1 MPSVS
6 CFRESIILNLAEHFV
21 SADLEEDSRKCFLAS
36 NGISIQAGLFHF
48 VLKLGK
54 FTPSIYCCSGRGF
67 CMKKD
72 IIINSTANE
81 HRIAILEDGKTAE
94 LFVETPGKDRNV
106 GDIYLGKVA
115 KVMPGIRAA
124 FVDIGIGQDAFLHFS
139 DIGSIEEYSSLFEED
154 EDEKEEAAEAA
165 TETVLQGSNN
175 VAQIDGGNGV
185 SPNNEQTDGRE
196 RHHNQQRRHHSAQNF
211 PQVNLQKGQDILVQI
226 TKEPV
231 GKKGVRVR
239 SAISLPGRFLVLI
252 PFDGKVGVSKKM
264 ASFKEKRRL
273 RKVVRAMLPKGFGAI
288 IRTVADGKT
297 DEMLQQ
303 DLNDLVKTWEGIE
316 KTVKSAKAPALI
328 YKDMNTTSSVIRDL
342 FQETVEHVVVDEKKL
357 FKEIR
362 TYVQWMSPD
371 MLNRVEYYREKEPV
385 FDKYGIEKDIQVLLS
400 KKVWLKSGGYLF
412 IEKTEAMTV
421 IDVNSGRY
429 AAKREQELN
438 SLRTN
443 LEAAREVCRQV
454 RLRDIGGLIVV
465 DFIDLEDDKNQKKVY
480 DEMKKELR
488 RDRAKVT
495 VLPMTEFGLVQM
507 TRQRIRQNVQLSFS
521 EACPTCGGTGQVQ
534 SKTSTMN
541 QIERWIKR
549 FKTEKR
555 EYRLEL
561 RVHPTI
567 AEYLCDGTI
576 SRLTKLQFKFFVKV
590 KLVPDPALPAEE
602 FKFFSVKQ
610 QKEITDQYK

>member
-1 MPSVS
+1 
-6 CFRESIILNLAEHFV
+6 
-21 SADLEEDSRKCFLAS
+21 
-36 NGISIQAGLFHF
+36 
-48 VLKLGK
+48 
-54 FTPSIYCCSGRGF
+54 
-67 CMKKD
+67 MKKD

-115 KVMPGIRAA
+115 KIMPGIRAA
-124 FVDIGIGQDAFLHFS
+124 FVNIGMNQDAFLHFS
-139 DIGSIEEYSSLFEED
+139 DIGSIEEFNTLFEED
-154 EDEKEEAAEAA
+154 EEEREEEAAEATA
-165 TETVLQGSNN
+165 AALANGA
-175 VAQIDGGNGV
+175 AQINGIENASNGAAPV
-185 SPNNEQTDGRE
+185 ENKPP
-196 RHHNQQRRHHSAQNF
+196 RHDQQKRRHGPQNF
-211 PQVNLQKGQDILVQI
+211 PHVNLQKGQDILVQI

-252 PFDGKVGVSKKM
+252 PFDGKVGVSKKL
-264 ASFKEKRRL
+264 SNFKEKRRL
-273 RKVVRAMLPKGFGAI
+273 RKVVRGMLPKGFGAI

-297 DEMLQQ
+297 DEMLKQ
-303 DLNDLVKTWEGIE
+303 DLDDLIKTWQSIEKAVKTE
-316 KTVKSAKAPALI
+316 KSPALI

-342 FQETVEHVVVDEKKL
+342 FQDTVEHVVVDDKKL

-362 TYVQWMSPD
+362 AYVQWVSPD
-371 MLNRVEYYREKEPV
+371 MLDRVESYREKEPI
-385 FDKYGIEKDIQVLLS
+385 FDKYGIEKDIQILLS

-429 AAKREQELN
+429 AAKKEQELN

-443 LEAAREVCRQV
+443 LEASREICRQL
-454 RLRDIGGLIVV
+454 RLRDIGGLVIV
-465 DFIDLEDDKNQKKVY
+465 DFIDLEDEKNKKKIY
-480 DEMKKELR
+480 DEIKKELR

-495 VLPMTEFGLVQM
+495 VLPMTDFGLVQI
-507 TRQRIRQNVQLSFS
+507 TRQRIRQSVQLSFS
-521 EACPTCGGTGQVQ
+521 EACPMCGGTGLVQ
-534 SKTSTMN
+534 SKTSTLN

-549 FKTEKR
+549 FKTEKH

-561 RVHPTI
+561 HVNPVI
-567 AEYLCDGTI
+567 AEYLSMGTI
-576 SRLTKLQFKFFVKV
+576 TRLTKLQFKFFVKV
-590 KLVPDPALPAEE
+590 KLIPEQTLPADE

-610 QKEITDQYK
+610 QKDVTDLYKQ

>member
-1 MPSVS
+1 
-6 CFRESIILNLAEHFV
+6 
-21 SADLEEDSRKCFLAS
+21 
-36 NGISIQAGLFHF
+36 
-48 VLKLGK
+48 
-54 FTPSIYCCSGRGF
+54 
-67 CMKKD
+67 MKKE

-94 LFVETPGKDRNV
+94 LFVETPGKARIV

-124 FVDIGIGQDAFLHFS
+124 FVDIGMSQDAFLHFS
-139 DIGSIEEYSSLFEED
+139 DVGSIEEFNTLFDED
-154 EDEKEEAAEAA
+154 EDEKEEEAAEAVSLTSNGA
-165 TETVLQGSNN
+165 ALVNEVNVVPRNGEHAETK
-175 VAQIDGGNGV
+175 D
-185 SPNNEQTDGRE
+185 
-196 RHHNQQRRHHSAQNF
+196 HHHDQQRRRHTQQNIS
-211 PQVNLQKGQDILVQI
+211 QVNLQKGQEILVQI

-239 SAISLPGRFLVLI
+239 SAISMPGRFLVLI
-252 PFDGKVGVSKKM
+252 PFDGKVGVSKKL
-264 ASFKEKRRL
+264 SNFKEKRRL
-273 RKVVRAMLPKGFGAI
+273 RKVVRTMLPKGFGAI

-303 DLNDLVKTWEGIE
+303 DLDELIKTWQGIE
-316 KTVKSAKAPALI
+316 KSVKAEKAPALI

-342 FQETVEHVVVDEKKL
+342 FQDQVEHVVVDEKKL

-362 TYVQWMSPD
+362 AYVQWVSPD
-371 MLNRVEYYREKEPV
+371 MLNRVEYYREKEPI
-385 FDKYGIEKDIQVLLS
+385 FDKYGIEKEIQILLS

-412 IEKTEAMTV
+412 LEKTEAMTV

-429 AAKREQELN
+429 AAKKEQELN

-443 LEAAREVCRQV
+443 LEASREICRQL
-454 RLRDIGGLIVV
+454 RLRDIGGLVVV
-465 DFIDLEDDKNQKKVY
+465 DFIDLEDEKNKKKVY

-488 RDRAKVT
+488 KDRAKVT
-495 VLPMTEFGLVQM
+495 VLPMTDFGLVQI
-507 TRQRIRQNVQLSFS
+507 TRQRIRQSVQLSFS
-521 EACPTCGGTGQVQ
+521 EGCPMCGGTGLVQ

-549 FKTEKR
+549 FKTEKH

-561 RVHPTI
+561 RVNPVI
-567 AEYLCDGTI
+567 AEYLSVGTI
-576 SRLTKLQFKFFVKV
+576 SRLTKLQFKFFVKM
-590 KLVPDPALPAEE
+590 KLIPDPALPADE

-610 QKEITDQYK
+610 KMEVTDQYK

>member
-1 MPSVS
+1 
-6 CFRESIILNLAEHFV
+6 
-21 SADLEEDSRKCFLAS
+21 
-36 NGISIQAGLFHF
+36 
-48 VLKLGK
+48 
-54 FTPSIYCCSGRGF
+54 
-67 CMKKD
+67 MKKE

-94 LFVETPGKDRNV
+94 LFVETPGKARNV
-106 GDIYLGKVA
+106 GDIYLGRIA

-124 FVDIGIGQDAFLHFS
+124 FVDIGMNQDAFLHFS
-139 DIGSIEEYSSLFEED
+139 DVGSIEEFNTLFDED
-154 EDEKEEAAEAA
+154 EDEKEEETAEA
-165 TETVLQGSNN
+165 
-175 VAQIDGGNGV
+175 VAQPSNGTTPV
-185 SPNNEQTDGRE
+185 SGEPFSADQADHKDHRQD
-196 RHHNQQRRHHSAQNF
+196 QQRRRHPQQHF
-211 PQVNLQKGQDILVQI
+211 PPVNLQKGQEILVQI

-239 SAISLPGRFLVLI
+239 SAISMPGRFLVLI
-252 PFDGKVGVSKKM
+252 PFDGKVGVSKKL
-264 ASFKEKRRL
+264 SNFKEKRRL
-273 RKVVRAMLPKGFGAI
+273 RKTVRAMLPKGFGAI
-288 IRTVADGKT
+288 IRTVAEGKT

-303 DLNDLVKTWEGIE
+303 DLDELIKTWQGIE
-316 KTVKSAKAPALI
+316 KSVKSEKAPALI

-342 FQETVEHVVVDEKKL
+342 FQDAVEHVVVDEKKL

-362 TYVQWMSPD
+362 AYVQWMSPD
-371 MLNRVEYYREKEPV
+371 MLNRVEYYREKEPI

-412 IEKTEAMTV
+412 LEKTEAMTV

-429 AAKREQELN
+429 AAKKEQELN

-443 LEAAREVCRQV
+443 LEASREICRQL
-454 RLRDIGGLIVV
+454 RLRDIGGLVIV
-465 DFIDLEDDKNQKKVY
+465 DFIDLEDEKNKKKIY

-495 VLPMTEFGLVQM
+495 VLPMTEFGLVQI
-507 TRQRIRQNVQLSFS
+507 TRQRIRQSVQLSFT
-521 EACPTCGGTGQVQ
+521 EGCPMCGGTGLVQ

-549 FKTEKR
+549 FKTEMH
-555 EYRLEL
+555 EFRLEL
-561 RVHPTI
+561 KVNPLI
-567 AEYLCDGTI
+567 AEYLSVGTI

-590 KLVPDPALPAEE
+590 KLVSDPALPADE

-610 QKEITDQYK
+610 KKDITDQYR

>member
-1 MPSVS
+1 
-6 CFRESIILNLAEHFV
+6 
-21 SADLEEDSRKCFLAS
+21 
-36 NGISIQAGLFHF
+36 
-48 VLKLGK
+48 
-54 FTPSIYCCSGRGF
+54 
-67 CMKKD
+67 MKKD

-115 KVMPGIRAA
+115 KIMPGIRAA
-124 FVDIGIGQDAFLHFS
+124 FIDIGKEQDAFLHFS
-139 DIGSIEEYSSLFEED
+139 DIGSIEEYSSLFDED
-154 EDEKEEAAEAA
+154 EDEKEEEAAEITKEADSQNSA
-165 TETVLQGSNN
+165 NGS
-175 VAQIDGGNGV
+175 QINERNGV
-185 SPNNEQTDGRE
+185 PPAGEKSEDNE
-196 RHHNQQRRHHSAQNF
+196 RHQDRKRRHHSNQNF
-211 PQVNLQKGQDILVQI
+211 SQVNLQKGQDILVQI

-252 PFDGKVGVSKKM
+252 PFDGKVGVSKKL
-264 ASFKEKRRL
+264 ANFKEKRRL

-303 DLNDLVKTWEGIE
+303 DLTDLIKTWEGIE
-316 KTVKSAKAPALI
+316 KAVKSSKAPALI

-342 FQETVEHVVVDEKKL
+342 FQETVEHVVVDQKKL

-362 TYVQWMSPD
+362 NYVQWMSPD

-385 FDKYGIEKDIQVLLS
+385 FDKYGIERDIQVLLS

-443 LEAAREVCRQV
+443 LEAAREVCRQI
-454 RLRDIGGLIVV
+454 RLRDIGGLVVV
-465 DFIDLEDDKNQKKVY
+465 DFIDLEDDKNQKKIY

-495 VLPMTEFGLVQM
+495 VLPMTEFCLVQM
-507 TRQRIRQNVQLSFS
+507 TRQRIRQSVQLSFS

-534 SKTSTMN
+534 SKTSTLN

-549 FKTEKR
+549 FKTER
-555 EYRLEL
+555 HEYRLEL

-567 AEYLCDGTI
+567 AEYLNDGTI
-576 SRLTKLQFKFFVKV
+576 SRLTKLQFKFFVKI
-590 KLVPDPALPAEE
+590 KIIPDPALSAEE
-602 FKFFSVKQ
+602 FKFFSVRQ
-610 QKEITDQYK
+610 RKEVTDQYK

>member
-1 MPSVS
+1 
-6 CFRESIILNLAEHFV
+6 
-21 SADLEEDSRKCFLAS
+21 
-36 NGISIQAGLFHF
+36 
-48 VLKLGK
+48 
-54 FTPSIYCCSGRGF
+54 
-67 CMKKD
+67 
-72 IIINSTANE
+72 
-81 HRIAILEDGKTAE
+81 
-94 LFVETPGKDRNV
+94 
-106 GDIYLGKVA
+106 
-115 KVMPGIRAA
+115 
-124 FVDIGIGQDAFLHFS
+124 
-139 DIGSIEEYSSLFEED
+139 
-154 EDEKEEAAEAA
+154 
-165 TETVLQGSNN
+165 
-175 VAQIDGGNGV
+175 
-185 SPNNEQTDGRE
+185 
-196 RHHNQQRRHHSAQNF
+196 
-211 PQVNLQKGQDILVQI
+211 
-226 TKEPV
+226 
-231 GKKGVRVR
+231 
-239 SAISLPGRFLVLI
+239 
-252 PFDGKVGVSKKM
+252 
-264 ASFKEKRRL
+264 
-273 RKVVRAMLPKGFGAI
+273 MLPKGFGAI

-316 KTVKSAKAPALI
+316 KAVKSAKAPALI

-362 TYVQWMSPD
+362 NYVQWMSPD
-371 MLNRVEYYREKEPV
+371 MLDRVEYYREKEPV

-454 RLRDIGGLIVV
+454 RLRDIGGLVVV
-465 DFIDLEDDKNQKKVY
+465 DFIDLEDDKNQKKIY

-495 VLPMTEFGLVQM
+495 VLPMTEFGLVQI

-576 SRLTKLQFKFFVKV
+576 SRLTKLQFKFFVKM
-590 KLVPDPALPAEE
+590 KLIPDPALPAEE